1 MRHNMQREKL
11 YNFQRTVYIICAACV
26 FKSSKILS
34 TRFSTVT
41 KFCTNEDFLFSY
53 FIFLSINMLS
63 QKKTEYVERCSVK
76 SSTIQKEQVILIMY
90 FLFSKR
96 SKILEYFSQQHREL
110 VAQNI
115 AYFETKSTRLKY
127 ALYCRL
133 QGFSRCIFWYV
144 FVFLNKMFSWIKM

>member
-1 MRHNMQREKL
+1 MQCEKLHNLHNTAYFTVTFFALKIDNILNDQISTLQKNGFLLVSDERVFFLFITRYVLFKKNKMQHSMQREKL

-63 QKKTEYVERCSVK
+63 
-76 SSTIQKEQVILIMY
+76 
-90 FLFSKR
+90 
-96 SKILEYFSQQHREL
+96 
-110 VAQNI
+110 
-115 AYFETKSTRLKY
+115 
-127 ALYCRL
+127 
-133 QGFSRCIFWYV
+133 
-144 FVFLNKMFSWIKM
+144 